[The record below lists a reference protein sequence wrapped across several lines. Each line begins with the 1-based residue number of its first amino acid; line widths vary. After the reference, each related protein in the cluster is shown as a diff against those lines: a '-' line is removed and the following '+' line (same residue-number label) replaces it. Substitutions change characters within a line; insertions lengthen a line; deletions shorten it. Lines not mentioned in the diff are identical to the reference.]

1 MNKKEAKA
9 KIKELDEQISVLR
22 DSWMTSVGAKKNKLL
37 SIINKMLD
45 ERIDLM
51 KIRDTKVSK

>member
-1 MNKKEAKA
+1 MNKKEAKS